1 MSSLYKKRG
10 IFYYQGKDED
20 GNRFQKSLRTRD
32 KSEAEEKKEKLDERF
47 STESPSSLS
56 ELVEDYLERRRRKAE
71 RDELSERTVGT
82 DEYVLPL
89 FLDWVEAEYGTVFSD
104 QLDLIDFSVFKEA
117 RLVDG
122 VSSTT
127 AGNNLRHIQSS
138 FVMWCRTSG
147 GFRRS
152 KSGRTSRLSRRKR
165 RSGYIS

>member
-1 MSSLYKKRG
+1 MSSLYRKRG
-10 IFYYQGKDED
+10 IFYYQAKDED
-20 GNRFQKSLRTRD
+20 GNRIQRSLRTWDRE
-32 KSEAEEKKEKLDERF
+32 EAEQKKARLDERF
-47 STESPSSLS
+47 STDTPSTFMKL
-56 ELVEDYLERRRRKAE
+56 LEDYLERHHRKAE

-104 QLDLIDFSVFKEA
+104 QLGLIDFSAFKEA

-138 FVMWCRTSG
+138 FVMCS
-147 GFRRS
+147 
-152 KSGRTSRLSRRKR
+152 
-165 RSGYIS
+165 

>member
-1 MSSLYKKRG
+1 MSSLYRKRG
-10 IFYYQGKDED
+10 IFYYQAKDED
-20 GNRFQKSLRTRD
+20 GNRIQRSLRTWDRE
-32 KSEAEEKKEKLDERF
+32 EAEQKKARLDERF
-47 STESPSSLS
+47 STDTPSTFTKL
-56 ELVEDYLERRRRKAE
+56 LEDYLERRRRKAE

-104 QLDLIDFSVFKEA
+104 QLGLIDFSAFKEA

-138 FVMWCRTSG
+138 FVMWS
-147 GFRRS
+147 
-152 KSGRTSRLSRRKR
+152 
-165 RSGYIS
+165 

>member
-10 IFYYQGKDED
+10 IYYYQGKDED
-20 GNRFQKSLRTRD
+20 GNRIQRSLRTRD
-32 KSEAEEKKEKLDERF
+32 REEAEQKKARLDERF
-47 STESPSSLS
+47 STDTPSTFTKL
-56 ELVEDYLERRRRKAE
+56 LEDYLERRRRKAE

-104 QLDLIDFSVFKEA
+104 QLGLIDFSAFKEA

-138 FVMWCRTSG
+138 FVMWS
-147 GFRRS
+147 
-152 KSGRTSRLSRRKR
+152 
-165 RSGYIS
+165 

>member
-1 MSSLYKKRG
+1 MSSLYQKRG
-10 IFYYQGKDED
+10 IFYYQAKDED
-20 GNRFQKSLRTRD
+20 GNRIQRSLRTWDRE
-32 KSEAEEKKEKLDERF
+32 EAEQKKARLDERF
-47 STESPSSLS
+47 STDTPSTFTKL
-56 ELVEDYLERRRRKAE
+56 LEDYLERHPRKAE

-104 QLDLIDFSVFKEA
+104 QLGLIDFSAFKEA

-138 FVMWCRTSG
+138 FVMWS
-147 GFRRS
+147 
-152 KSGRTSRLSRRKR
+152 
-165 RSGYIS
+165 

>member
-1 MSSLYKKRG
+1 MSSLYQKRS
-10 IFYYQGKDED
+10 IFYYQDEDED
-20 GNRFQKSLRTRD
+20 GNRIQRSLRTWDRE
-32 KSEAEEKKEKLDERF
+32 EAEQKKARLDERF
-47 STESPSSLS
+47 STDTPSTFTKL
-56 ELVEDYLERRRRKAE
+56 LEDYLERRRRKAE

-104 QLDLIDFSVFKEA
+104 QLGLIDFSAFKEA

-138 FVMWCRTSG
+138 FVMWS
-147 GFRRS
+147 
-152 KSGRTSRLSRRKR
+152 
-165 RSGYIS
+165 

>member
-1 MSSLYKKRG
+1 MSSLYQKRG

-20 GNRFQKSLRTRD
+20 GNRIQRSLRTRD
-32 KSEAEEKKEKLDERF
+32 REEAEQKKARLDERF
-47 STESPSSLS
+47 STDTPFTFTKL
-56 ELVEDYLERRRRKAE
+56 LEDYLERRRRKAE

-104 QLDLIDFSVFKEA
+104 QLGLIDFSAFKEA

-138 FVMWCRTSG
+138 FVMWS
-147 GFRRS
+147 
-152 KSGRTSRLSRRKR
+152 
-165 RSGYIS
+165 